1 MKIVSWNLGHQT
13 REDPIPA
20 ALVTSVEALAPDMLV
35 LNEFVDGPTRGP
47 LIAALDRVGLSH
59 VLPSKRVGR
68 HNQVLIAA
76 RSMLVAGEL
85 SGPSM
90 PGGAGESNF
99 LHVKLPAARME
110 FVGLRAPAYETSAE
124 LKAYWEQLAA
134 LVRSTFKRPIV
145 WIGDLN
151 ADPDTPSYIG
161 GRHLAELERQGW
173 QLPRPSGPWSFV
185 KGTRIDH
192 VLLSPSV
199 PFVSA
204 EYVTS
209 IGGVDVASND
219 KATRVSDHA
228 ALMAVIAP

>member
-1 MKIVSWNLGHQT
+1 
-13 REDPIPA
+13 
-20 ALVTSVEALAPDMLV
+20 
-35 LNEFVDGPTRGP
+35 
-47 LIAALDRVGLSH
+47 
-59 VLPSKRVGR
+59 
-68 HNQVLIAA
+68 
-76 RSMLVAGEL
+76 
-85 SGPSM
+85 M

-99 LHVKLPAARME
+99 LHVKLPAAGME
-110 FVGLRAPAYETSAE
+110 VVGLRAPAYETSAE

-134 LVRSTFKRPIV
+134 LVRSTFERRIV

-151 ADPDTPSYIG
+151 ADPDTPSRIG

-209 IGGVDVASND
+209 IGGLDVASND
-219 KATRVSDHA
+219 RAARVSDHA